1 MSTAALPVSVA
12 VSGGAA
18 IAAASGGTAEATI
31 AGLPFDFAAL
41 VQGLALPPADGET
54 INAAAGE
61 PPLAALGE
69 PPLAE
74 PGEAPAD
81 ALAALLAGL
90 AGMASLAAPVP
101 PARPPAAGAGAA
113 PAAANHGKP
122 TLAGLAAAV
131 ATAPGATVAATAAG
145 QVPGSASAVA
155 LTADTAGALRAE
167 TETLAPAKLAD
178 AEFATADSAQNPGQA
193 LLAPVGQ
200 ARAATSAQVL
210 AHVQAPVSSPGWA
223 QELAQRVVWLT
234 RNDAQSA
241 MITLNPAHL
250 GPVEVRLSL
259 VADQATAVF
268 VSAHGD
274 VREALEAALPRLRE
288 MFAGAGIELGHAQ
301 VNSQSQRQAGG
312 EGGAAAARE
321 GSGAAPVD
329 AAVDDN
335 EAGRS
340 LRPLSRGLVDTFA

>member
-31 AGLPFDFAAL
+31 ADLPFDFAAL
-41 VQGLALPPADGET
+41 VQGLALPLADSET
-54 INAAAGE
+54 INEAAGE
-61 PPLAALGE
+61 TPLAAPGE

-113 PAAANHGKP
+113 PAAANPGKP
-122 TLAGLAAAV
+122 MLAGLAAAV

-155 LTADTAGALRAE
+155 LAADTAGALRAE
-167 TETLAPAKLAD
+167 TETLVPAKLAD

-250 GPVEVRLSL
+250 GPIEVRLSL

-288 MFAGAGIELGHAQ
+288 MFAGAGIELGQAQ

-312 EGGAAAARE
+312 EGGAAAARADR
-321 GSGAAPVD
+321 GGAPVD

-335 EAGRS
+335 EAGGL